1 MRRSAFTLVEL
12 LVVILIIGVL
22 IALLLPAVQAARE
35 AARRTH
41 CANNLKQL
49 GLAVIQYTDRNRGY
63 LPAIWATMRTS
74 AGKPTPFRSDP
85 NTNLIADY
93 QSFGWGSTILPFL
106 EQQALYQALDF
117 SQGAM
122 APVNQPGIGTVL
134 RVFQCPATEGT
145 PRTCLGYARDK
156 KLAEV
161 VVATKDYECISQAHA
176 DLGAWGAWYGRSAF
190 WEGAD
195 EGWGFFEVNK
205 PAHLTSID
213 DGLSNT
219 TLIIEK
225 ILHPYLIAPGY
236 GVTEPQF
243 NNVSGFGGGWAL
255 AAMPSSSSFRR
266 INTENWN
273 ARFSRHPQG
282 AQHVMCDGSVHFIAE
297 NTELGV
303 VVALDTR
310 AGDVPLLSPNS
321 PWQ

>member
-1 MRRSAFTLVEL
+1 MRRRGFTLTEL
-12 LVVILIIGVL
+12 LVVIFIIAIL

-35 AARRTH
+35 SARRLR

-63 LPAIWATMRTS
+63 LPAIWATMRTA
-74 AGKPTPFRSDP
+74 AGKPSPYLSKPDSNAIT
-85 NTNLIADY
+85 DY

-106 EQQALYQALDF
+106 EQQALYQSFDF
-117 SQGAM
+117 GQGAM
-122 APVNQPGIGTVL
+122 APINQPGLGVVL

-156 KLAEV
+156 KLADV
-161 VVATKDYECISQAHA
+161 VVATRDYECISQAHA
-176 DLGAWGAWYGRSAF
+176 ALGAWGAWYGRSGF
-190 WEGAD
+190 HEGAD
-195 EGWGFFEVNK
+195 EGWEFFDVNK
-205 PAHLTSID
+205 PANVTSID

-219 TLIIEK
+219 TLLIEK
-225 ILHPYLIAPGY
+225 ILHPYLVAPGY
-236 GVTEPQF
+236 DRSEPVF
-243 NNVSGFGGGWAL
+243 NNVNGFGGGWAL

-297 NTELGV
+297 STELGV

-310 AGDVPLLSPNS
+310 AGDTPLLGGI
-321 PWQ
+321 WQ